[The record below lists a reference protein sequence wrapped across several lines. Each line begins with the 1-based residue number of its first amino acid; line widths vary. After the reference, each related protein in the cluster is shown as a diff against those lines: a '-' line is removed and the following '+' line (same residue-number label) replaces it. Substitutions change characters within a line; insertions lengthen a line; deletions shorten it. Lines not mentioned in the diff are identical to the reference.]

1 MRASNEYMNNCPIRV
16 RETGLKVMA
25 RKVYRSINGKC
36 RHSFKIE
43 SCIDA
48 VTIETLMRVADT
60 LRLNYEIALLV
71 GCSPSQISAIKNER
85 EKVRL
90 SYIITRVTAK
100 DVTQKDIRSILMRFK
115 HQTVVLAKKAFLQIY
130 ITLVR
135 VVVKLSNRLLI

>member
-1 MRASNEYMNNCPIRV
+1 
-16 RETGLKVMA
+16 MA
-25 RKVYRSINGKC
+25 RKPSASINGKC

-43 SCIDA
+43 SCIDYMN
-48 VTIETLMRVADT
+48 IETLMRVADT
-60 LRLNYEIALLV
+60 LRLNYEIVYRV

-85 EKVRL
+85 EKAVT

-100 DVTQKDIRSILMRFK
+100 DVTQKDIALLLMRFK
-115 HQTVVLAKKAFLQIY
+115 HQTVVLAKKAFLVRL